1 MTRPVSDSLL
11 TGPIDFFDWAMI
23 IVGIIIIVA
32 FFAIILWIMALPGK
46 IAMQRKHPHAETV
59 RIMGYA
65 GMLPVFPWI
74 HAFIW
79 AFHDS
84 VTVDVR
90 RFPKEEAEA
99 IERDLK
105 KLAGEDN
112 EPKKPATESNKTTR
126 VEIDKPTMLP
136 DPAPKT

>member
-1 MTRPVSDSLL
+1 MTRTVSHSDHLI
-11 TGPIDFFDWAMI
+11 TGPIDIYTWLMI
-23 IVGIIIIVA
+23 GVGIVLIVV
-32 FFAIILWIMALPGK
+32 FFAILIWIMGLPGK
-46 IAMQRKHPHAETV
+46 IALQRRHPHAETV
-59 RIMGYA
+59 KIMGYA
-65 GMLPVFPWI
+65 GLLPVFPWI

-90 RFPKEEAEA
+90 RFPREEAEA

-105 KLAGEDN
+105 KLAGED
-112 EPKKPATESNKTTR
+112 EKPAETTR

>member
-1 MTRPVSDSLL
+1 MTRTVGDSLL
-11 TGPIDFFDWAMI
+11 TGPIDLYDWLMI
-23 IVGIIIIVA
+23 GFGIVAIVA
-32 FFAIILWIMALPGK
+32 FFAILIWIMGLPGK
-46 IAMQRKHPHAETV
+46 IALQRKHPHAETV

-65 GMLPVFPWI
+65 GLLPVFPWI

-90 RFPKEEAEA
+90 RFPREEAEA

-105 KLAGEDN
+105 KLAGED
-112 EPKKPATESNKTTR
+112 EKPAETTR